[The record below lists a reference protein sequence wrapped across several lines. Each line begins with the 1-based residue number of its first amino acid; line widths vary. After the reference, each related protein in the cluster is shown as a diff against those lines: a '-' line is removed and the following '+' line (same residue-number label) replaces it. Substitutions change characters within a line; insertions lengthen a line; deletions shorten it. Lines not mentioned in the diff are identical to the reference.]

1 MENQV
6 NIIQIEDSS
15 GEIFLNCFKVYMQI
29 LPKTTKIGNS
39 SILLKEEKIVP
50 DTNLWLRMAK
60 KEEIKISSPNGLFD
74 FRGTLSGLTGGHTV
88 EEGHRLADTILKTR
102 KGCDKNKLGGAVLLV
117 ASSFQLIKDEFLEGF
132 KEKWKESDSPASIII
147 FW

>member
-39 SILLKEEKIVP
+39 SILLKEEK
-50 DTNLWLRMAK
+50 
-60 KEEIKISSPNGLFD
+60 
-74 FRGTLSGLTGGHTV
+74 LS
-88 EEGHRLADTILKTR
+88 
-102 KGCDKNKLGGAVLLV
+102 
-117 ASSFQLIKDEFLEGF
+117 LIQTCG
-132 KEKWKESDSPASIII
+132 
-147 FW
+147 